1 MEIRQLQY
9 LTESVKRKSFSQ
21 AAKVLYTTQP
31 NISKSIRKL
40 ERELGVELF
49 RRGNVGVELTEEGK
63 IVYDQAMQILQS
75 VKQMEELI
83 YIDKH
88 Q

>member
-9 LTESVKRKSFSQ
+9 LTESVRRKSFSQ

-40 ERELGVELF
+40 EDELGVELF
-49 RRGNVGVELTEEGK
+49 QRGNVGVELTKEGK
-63 IVYDQAMQILQS
+63 VVYDQALQILQS

-83 YIDKH
+83 YIEKH